1 MADLATTANG
11 MTISNG
17 TDFAIPRG
25 YICTVDLNTLDGKL
39 KLANALNG
47 AVSMKD
53 KIGDT
58 LRVVDIV
65 TTAGVRA
72 RTGEECV
79 NSYLICEDGT
89 VYFSQ
94 SDGVSRSLKV
104 LVAIFTD
111 AETGKFVSPV
121 SLGVGMQV
129 KEQTLANGNTLKS
142 VVPVQL

>member
-1 MADLATTANG
+1 MADLATTNNG
-11 MTISNG
+11 MAIADGS
-17 TDFAIPRG
+17 DFAIPRG
-25 YICTVDLNTLDGKL
+25 YICTVDLTTLDGKL
-39 KLANALNG
+39 ALANALNG

-53 KIGDT
+53 KINDT
-58 LRVVDIV
+58 LLVVDIV
-65 TTAGVRA
+65 TTQGVRT

-94 SDGVSRSLKV
+94 SDGIARSLKV

-111 AETGKFVSPV
+111 TETGEFTSPV

-129 KEQTLANGNTLKS
+129 KEQTLGNGNTLKS
-142 VVPVQL
+142 LVPVKL